1 MPIRHLA
8 FDLDET
14 LIDTRDQIVESIMA
28 CLAREQRTKNTR
40 SRLHRDAHR
49 SPKAILGEFGIA
61 SLKAYWRHHAA
72 LVGHALLFFDNTV
85 EVFERLQEAGIPLS
99 LITSLPRRPAKCLLQ
114 RYDLE
119 RFFVHIDT
127 FASRPYRK
135 PSPKLLSIHLKD
147 LGLSCKDAAYI
158 GDSEGDMRMAKAA
171 GSAAW
176 AVGWGPHL

>member
-61 SLKAYWRHHAA
+61 SLKAYWRHQRPRVSRVLEA
-72 LVGHALLFFDNTV
+72 LEGKSSDARGKAHVHVIILGLDRREDVRTEKGLFGYPDIN
-85 EVFERLQEAGIPLS
+85 G
-99 LITSLPRRPAKCLLQ
+99 
-114 RYDLE
+114 E
-119 RFFVHIDT
+119 RF
-127 FASRPYRK
+127 
-135 PSPKLLSIHLKD
+135 
-147 LGLSCKDAAYI
+147 SCM
-158 GDSEGDMRMAKAA
+158 G
-171 GSAAW
+171 
-176 AVGWGPHL
+176 AV